1 MKQKNILLGHG
12 SGGHLTHDL
21 IESIFLKHFNNPT
34 LNLLSDA
41 ALLTTE
47 KGKIAFTTD
56 SFVVDPLF
64 FPGGDIGKL
73 AIAGTVNDLAV
84 QGARPAFLSAGFI
97 LEEGL
102 SMETLEHVVRSMAIE
117 AAKAGIQIVTGDTKV
132 VERGKCD
139 KIFINTSGIGFFDED
154 FSAIGIE
161 NIKNGDKIL
170 INGSIGDHGM
180 AVMSAR
186 NQLNISTKVES
197 DCASLNGLINSL
209 SDFKSQIRFMRD
221 ATRGGLATV
230 SAELCKDQHFGI
242 RLFEDKI
249 PLNEGV
255 RGICELLGF
264 DPLYVANEGKVVMVV
279 AEEIADEVLETME
292 KHELGKAAA
301 IIGEITSGHAGKC
314 FLETQIGGNRIVDML
329 AGEQLPRIC

>member
-1 MKQKNILLGHG
+1 MNQKNILLGHG
-12 SGGHLTHDL
+12 SGGHLTHEL
-21 IESIFLKHFNNPT
+21 IESIFLKHFDNPI

-41 ALLTTE
+41 ALLPTA

-102 SMETLEHVVRSMAIE
+102 SMETLENIVQSMAKE
-117 AAKAGIQIVTGDTKV
+117 ASKAGIQIVTGDTKV

-139 KIFINTSGIGFFDED
+139 KIFINTAGIGLFDEE
-154 FSAIGIE
+154 FSAIGIDL
-161 NIKNGDKIL
+161 IKTGDKIL

-197 DCASLNGLINSL
+197 DCASLNGLIDSL
-209 SDFKSQIRFMRD
+209 SDFKSMIRFMRD

-230 SAELCKDQHFGI
+230 SAELCKHQNFGV

-249 PLNEGV
+249 PVNEGV

-279 AEEIADEVLETME
+279 ANDVSDQMLQVM
-292 KHELGKAAA
+292 KNHPLGKDAA
-301 IIGEITSGHAGKC
+301 IIGEITSGQEGKC
-314 FLETQIGGNRIVDML
+314 FMETQIGGNRVVDML